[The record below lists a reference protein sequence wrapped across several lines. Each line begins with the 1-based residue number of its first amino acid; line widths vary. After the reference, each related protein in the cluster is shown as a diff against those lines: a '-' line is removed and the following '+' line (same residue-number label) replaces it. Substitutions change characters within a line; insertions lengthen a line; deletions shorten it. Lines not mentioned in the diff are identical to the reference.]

1 VLRPARILFLD
12 FEMKARAIL
21 HGLFFWQAY
30 GQFESMVQVVGLK
43 KKGAYSGPQIA
54 CRTPVSLPLRQF
66 APAARHDPYLQ
77 DIIDCGLKGQFHG
90 G

>member
-1 VLRPARILFLD
+1 
-12 FEMKARAIL
+12 
-21 HGLFFWQAY
+21 
-30 GQFESMVQVVGLK
+30 MVQVVGLK

-77 DIIDCGLKGQFHG
+77 TIIDCGLKGQFHG